1 VESQFGRK
9 RRNSGQ
15 PEVYNP
21 LPVSRR
27 FPGGSVEKLAP
38 GYLDRVLKHFW
49 PYDRPYRERSK
60 IPKNAQNRDFHQKI
74 KFFQSQLNWSYGR
87 YMAGNM
93 SFGYLRHV
101 LRHFLIYGASGVHF
115 SEIQKKSRFR
125 PFIGYMV
132 LGGCLGTL
140 SLFLARMAAVR
151 SGPMLL
157 YSTITKKSPNSEN
170 HGFLQS
176 KLYKE
181 RNSS

>member
-1 VESQFGRK
+1 
-9 RRNSGQ
+9 
-15 PEVYNP
+15 
-21 LPVSRR
+21 
-27 FPGGSVEKLAP
+27 
-38 GYLDRVLKHFW
+38 
-49 PYDRPYRERSK
+49 
-60 IPKNAQNRDFHQKI
+60 
-74 KFFQSQLNWSYGR
+74 
-87 YMAGNM
+87 MAGNM

-115 SEIQKKSRFR
+115 SEIQKKKIDFSTYFLLYSYIYTKKSRFR

-140 SLFLARMAAVR
+140 SLFLARMAANR